1 MNNRESYFKNL
12 TCTYNYKWGSYSKLL
27 HTLLDFAQKL
37 NELLFNNGKK
47 KCTQKS
53 YGLRKMDKRPVHL
66 KGVKIKLFIV
76 QILFIY

>member
-37 NELLFNNGKK
+37 NELLFNNEKKNLHKRVMAYGKW
-47 KCTQKS
+47 TNAL
-53 YGLRKMDKRPVHL
+53 YIL
-66 KGVKIKLFIV
+66 KESK
-76 QILFIY
+76 